1 MSEES
6 FDSSRLERAYGLLDE
21 AVGRRVIPGGVA
33 LVGVDDGWLPP
44 YATGLAV
51 DMPEHRIE
59 ARPDTVY
66 DLASLTKVV
75 ATLPALLMLLQEGVA
90 DLQAPVAEV
99 FTEWG
104 GEREKGTVTLAHLLT
119 HTSGLPAWRDL
130 HSHNWSPEEVVREV
144 LATPLE
150 AAPSARMAYSDL
162 GYILLGEWVRRVTG
176 RALDEWTARRLF
188 RPLGMAD
195 TRYRPPEGWR
205 ERTAAGEYCEF
216 LGRCQWGEVHD
227 DNARAMGGASGHAG
241 LFSTAADL
249 ARYLDRCWRPWRLP
263 PQGPLSPAVVRAA
276 LEDHTTGLGARRGL
290 GWALRGDVW
299 DPSGALMS
307 ERSFGHTGY
316 TGTSVW
322 VDPAR
327 RLKVILLTNRVHAPG
342 GAGIVSLRRRF
353 HNTVAAA
360 FVGDMGL

>member
-1 MSEES
+1 MSERVL
-6 FDSSRLERAYGLLDE
+6 DPARLERAYGLLDE
-21 AVGRRVIPGGVA
+21 AVRRRVIPGGVA

-75 ATLPALLMLLQEGVA
+75 ATLPALLMLVQEGVA
-90 DLQAPVAEV
+90 DLQAPVVEV

-104 GEREKGTVTLAHLLT
+104 GEREKGTTTLAHLLT

-130 HSHNWSPEEVVREV
+130 HSHNWAPEGIVREV
-144 LATPLE
+144 LAAPLE
-150 AAPSARMAYSDL
+150 AAPGARMAYSDL
-162 GYILLGEWVRRVTG
+162 GYILLGEWVRRMTG
-176 RALDEWTARRLF
+176 RTLDAWAAEHLF

-195 TRYRPPEGWR
+195 TRYRPPEEWR
-205 ERTAAGEYCEF
+205 ERTAAGEYREY
-216 LGRCQWGEVHD
+216 LGRRQWGEVND
-227 DNARAMGGASGHAG
+227 DNAWALGGVSGHAG
-241 LFSTAADL
+241 LFSTAANL
-249 ARYLDRCWRPWRLP
+249 ASYLDRCWRPWRA
-263 PQGPLSPAVVRAA
+263 QVDGPLSPAVVRAA
-276 LEDHTTGLGARRGL
+276 LEDHTHGMGARRGL
-290 GWALRGDVW
+290 GWALRGDAW
-299 DPSGALMS
+299 DASGALMS

-316 TGTSVW
+316 TGTSIW

-342 GAGIVSLRRRF
+342 GAGIVGLRRRF
-353 HNTVAAA
+353 HNVVAAA
-360 FVGDMGL
+360 CVGEMG